1 MFQYFIALF
10 AALAIIC
17 EGKPGLI
24 ASPLIAAPYVAAQS
38 SQVFARNYNGVYPA
52 LPAPARLLSPYTA
65 QYAAAPLAGYPG
77 ALPYT
82 SAFASPYVAS
92 PYSAAYAAPFA
103 APYTAPFASPYVASP
118 YIRSPFY

>member
-1 MFQYFIALF
+1 M
-10 AALAIIC
+10 
-17 EGKPGLI
+17 
-24 ASPLIAAPYVAAQS
+24 IAAPYVAAQS

-103 APYTAPFASPYVASP
+103 APYTAPFASPYAYPQVASP

>member
-1 MFQYFIALF
+1 MF

-52 LPAPARLLSPYTA
+52 LPAPARLLSPY
-65 QYAAAPLAGYPG
+65 AAAPLAAYPG

-103 APYTAPFASPYVASP
+103 APYTAPFASPYAYPQVASP